1 MPGNKLTS
9 VYDLLKGRFRF
20 TDEPYWFRLVIYFG
34 TPLFYVGLVWAL
46 QKWAL
51 PTLAI
56 HNWLSP
62 RLASLFRL
70 VRGYSP

>member
-1 MPGNKLTS
+1 MPGKKLPS

-20 TDEPYWFRLVIYFG
+20 TDEPLWFRMIIYSI
-34 TPLFYVGLVWAL
+34 TALFFIGMVWTL

-51 PTLAI
+51 PTIAI

-62 RLASLFRL
+62 KLASLFRL
-70 VRGYSP
+70 LRVHSP